1 MLKSKNTPS
10 ILTPELMEKDAR
22 RELKLGLVVGVLI
35 VLVIGYIILS
45 IFSDPFLNCVILS
58 TILQYSTCGL

>member
-22 RELKLGLVVGVLI
+22 RDLKLGLVVGVLI

-58 TILQYSTCGL
+58 IILQYSTCGL